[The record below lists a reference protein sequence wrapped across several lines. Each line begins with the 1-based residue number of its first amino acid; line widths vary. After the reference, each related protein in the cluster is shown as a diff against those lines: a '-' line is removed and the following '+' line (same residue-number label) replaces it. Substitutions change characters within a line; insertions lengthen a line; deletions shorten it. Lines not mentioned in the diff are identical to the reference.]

1 MMSMV
6 CVGYA
11 NESPWQYVETVKGN
25 RDIYIN
31 PNSIK
36 SYSQVPYDYVK
47 CQVKINN
54 NNNAIYELC
63 SIIINKDTKDWASV
77 VWEKY
82 SSDDKLTYRSV
93 SQALAWNR
101 YEDGIF
107 QKAIDTIL
115 ELEQKGS
122 K

>member
-11 NESPWQYVETVKGN
+11 NESPWQYVETVDN

-31 PNSIK
+31 SNSIK

-54 NNNAIYELC
+54 NNGTYKLYLML
-63 SIIINKDTKDWASV
+63 INKDTKDWSLPLM
-77 VWEKY
+77 ETY
-82 SSDDKLTYRSV
+82 SNNHELLHRRNAEGSWD
-93 SQALAWNR
+93 R
-101 YEDGIF
+101 YEVGIF
-107 QKAIDTIL
+107 QNTIDAIL